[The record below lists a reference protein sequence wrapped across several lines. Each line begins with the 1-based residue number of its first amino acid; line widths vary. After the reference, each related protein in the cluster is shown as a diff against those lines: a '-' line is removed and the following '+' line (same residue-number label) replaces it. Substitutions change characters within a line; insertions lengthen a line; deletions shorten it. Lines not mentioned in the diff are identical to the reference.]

1 MEKRLLLV
9 DDLGF
14 MRTALRE
21 ILEEAGMLVVG
32 EAENGKEAVELYLKL
47 NPAVV
52 LMDITMPVMNGIEA
66 LRQIRIIDS
75 NALIVMC
82 SALGQEKTILRA
94 IQLGAHDFVVKP
106 FTRKRIVS
114 AVEKALERVDAQ

>member
-21 ILEEAGMLVVG
+21 ILEAAGMVVVG
-32 EAENGKEAVELYLKL
+32 EAANGKEAVELYRQL

-66 LRQIRIIDS
+66 LRHIKTIDS
-75 NALIVMC
+75 KALIVMC

-114 AVEKALERVDAQ
+114 AVEKALERVDVQ